1 MFCRSAATVVLVVVT
16 SAACGGTGEA
26 EEPASPTTAPPAT
39 TVAPVTTTAAGPA
52 TTTTTAAEVPNP
64 PLDPVEQLLPV
75 VLSVRPH
82 DTEAFT
88 QGLLIE
94 DGRLFESTGLYG
106 RSTLREVD
114 PATGDILRSVALD
127 DSLFGEGVDLVG
139 DRLVMLT
146 YQEGTA
152 LVFERDTFELVG
164 EFSYDSEG
172 WGLCYD
178 GQRLVMSDGT
188 ESLVFRDP
196 ETFAETGRVAVTIGG
211 ELVER
216 INELECVDG
225 AVWANIWYTDF
236 IYRIDPST
244 GEVTGVV
251 DAGGLLESPLEDEGA
266 VLNGIAYDETTQ
278 TWLVTG
284 KLWPA
289 MFEVR
294 FVPDP
299 GSS

>member
-1 MFCRSAATVVLVVVT
+1 MSRRSAAAVVLVVVT
-16 SAACGGTGEA
+16 LAACGGSGEA
-26 EEPASPTTAPPAT
+26 EEPTSQTTAPPGT
-39 TVAPVTTTAAGPA
+39 TAAPITTTAPVPS
-52 TTTTTAAEVPNP
+52 TTTTTAAEQP
-64 PLDPVEQLLPV
+64 PPPDPVEQLLPV

-88 QGLLIE
+88 QGLVIE

-114 PATGDILRSVALD
+114 PATGDVLRSVALE

-146 YQEGTA
+146 YQEGIA

-196 ETFAETGRVAVTIGG
+196 ETFAETGRVEVTIGG
-211 ELVER
+211 ARVER

-244 GEVTGVV
+244 GQVTGVV

-266 VLNGIAYDETTQ
+266 VLNGIAYDETAQ

-289 MFEVR
+289 TFEVR